1 MLIGEYNHT
10 IDTKGRIFIPS
21 KFREDIGESFIVT
34 RGIGNCLFGLS
45 HSEWNN
51 FSEKLRTL
59 PMTDAYA
66 LNFTRL
72 FFAGA
77 TECDMDKQGR
87 ILIPANLRS
96 VADLSKDAVITGMMN
111 RIEIWDKGNWA
122 EFNTKADSQFEE
134 TLLKMSQLG
143 I

>member
-21 KFREDIGESFIVT
+21 KFREDMGDTFIIT

-45 HSEWNN
+45 HQEWAS

-59 PMTDAYA
+59 PMTDAHA

-96 VADLSKDAVITGMMN
+96 SANLEKDAVVIGMMN
-111 RIEIWDKGNWA
+111 RIEIWDKNNWA
-122 EFNTKADSQFEE
+122 DFNKQADSQFED